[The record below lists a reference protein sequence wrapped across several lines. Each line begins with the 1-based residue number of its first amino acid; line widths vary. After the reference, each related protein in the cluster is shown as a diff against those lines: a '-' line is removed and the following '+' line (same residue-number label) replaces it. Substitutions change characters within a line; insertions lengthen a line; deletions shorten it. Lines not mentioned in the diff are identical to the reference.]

1 MAGKSCRLHPACAR
15 AHGRPSSPLQ
25 CGLDPD
31 PFSFAMSSL
40 PVPSADALTQSQL
53 LLDHI
58 RGEIVD
64 AGGWIPFSRYME
76 LALYAPGLGYYSGGA
91 RKFGPGGDF
100 ITAPEL
106 TPLFGQALAAQVEQ
120 VMQASAAQIIEVGA
134 GTGLLAADLLQELER
149 RQALPDSYAILEVSG
164 ELRARQFDLLADKV
178 PHLASRV
185 VWLDRLPETFAGV
198 VVANEVL
205 DVMPVHLL
213 VSRAEGLFERGV
225 VCETAIDGSPLLR
238 WADVAAA
245 GAVREAALQLAL
257 PVPQQGE
264 YVTELNLAG
273 KAWIASWAERLQ
285 QGAMLLIDYGYPRAE
300 YYLPSRSGGTLL
312 CYYRHNAHGDP
323 FLWPGLNDITAFV
336 DFTAMAEAAF
346 DAGMDVLGYA
356 NQAQFLFNCG
366 VLDCLDRRGS
376 RESAD
381 YLRAARA
388 VQRLTAPH
396 EMGELFKVLAVGRGL
411 ELPLLGFAR
420 GDRLH
425 AL

>member
-1 MAGKSCRLHPACAR
+1 
-15 AHGRPSSPLQ
+15 
-25 CGLDPD
+25 
-31 PFSFAMSSL
+31 MSSL
-40 PVPSADALTQSQL
+40 PTPSADALHQSQL
-53 LLDHI
+53 LLDRI
-58 RGEIVD
+58 RGEIID

-106 TPLFGQALAAQVEQ
+106 TPLFGQALASQVEQ
-120 VMQASAAQIIEVGA
+120 VMHASAAQVIEVGA
-134 GTGLLAADLLQELER
+134 GTGLLAVDLLLELER
-149 RQALPDSYAILEVSG
+149 RQNLPQRYAILELSG
-164 ELRARQFDLLADKV
+164 ELRERQFDLLASKV

-185 VWLDRLPETFAGV
+185 EWLDHLPETFSGV

-213 VSRAEGLFERGV
+213 ASRAEGLFERGV
-225 VCETAIDGSPLLR
+225 AYAAGPDGEPQLR
-238 WADVAAA
+238 WADVPAT

-273 KAWIASWAERLQ
+273 RAWIASWAERLQ

-312 CYYRHNAHGDP
+312 CYYRHRAHGDP

-336 DFTAMAEAAF
+336 DFTAVAEAAF
-346 DAGMDVLGYA
+346 DAGLDVHGYA
-356 NQAQFLFNCG
+356 TQAQFLFNCG
-366 VLDCLDRRGS
+366 VLECLERRGPH
-376 RESAD
+376 ETAD

-411 ELPLLGFAR
+411 PAPLLGFVR

-425 AL
+425 TL